1 MDKGRQP
8 TLWNNHNLDILANE
22 AFRRG
27 EEKRRHGLLARYRIS
42 LMAMKIMR

>member
-27 EEKRRHGLLARYRIS
+27 EEKRKIQAIS
-42 LMAMKIMR
+42 EILDQPDGYE